1 MKSPRSEAVSS
12 DLLRKELFRDCELL
26 SVAKRLLL
34 TCRSSHPQLY
44 SPARAR
50 QLAAIERRH
59 AVRRAQL
66 SILGSAEARFKAN
79 FNPNQARVPAGQ
91 REGGQ
96 WTEDGGAGSGVARS
110 TNGGET
116 PRRVVVSSR
125 SLSQRVG
132 GRAAILAAS
141 PLPRTPNSL
150 VNIDYSR
157 ALTGIS
163 NIDNVTKS
171 LSETL
176 SRSMQD
182 VNFLPEWTPQVYGT
196 AVHVDFG
203 VRVRLQEIPGVEV
216 EQSFFDKDTADYG
229 DPGSIRTDILL
240 RNEAGD
246 IQAIYDVKT
255 GGAVLTSTRVKEI
268 RDHTGA
274 GSEVPIIELQVNRGA
289 TIKGITGLRHILGS
303 VTAALWD

>member
-125 SLSQRVG
+125 SLSQRAG

-141 PLPRTPNSL
+141 PPRTPNSL
-150 VNIDYSR
+150 VSIDYSR

-216 EQSFFDKDTADYG
+216 EQSFSGKIPAYYG
-229 DPGSIRTDILL
+229 GPSIRTD
-240 RNEAGD
+240 
-246 IQAIYDVKT
+246 V
-255 GGAVLTSTRVKEI
+255 VL
-268 RDHTGA
+268 
-274 GSEVPIIELQVNRGA
+274 
-289 TIKGITGLRHILGS
+289 
-303 VTAALWD
+303 